1 MPEPGDMPHGQP
13 DGPRGRPDTRRAN
26 PAAGDP
32 RMGEGPSPEDV
43 ARKQIEDHI
52 KTQVGEATAQKD
64 AEIQRLQSAL
74 QQRES
79 QLAAQAAEPEQPEA
93 ERIPLPRLGKH
104 KLDEVTAKYKLRY
117 MEPGLVLGR
126 GRRQGETEMP
136 LAPKILKI
144 PFLGFFAPDRS
155 AEMAQGLQYMS
166 IGART
171 AGMQALASEGA
182 GILAKATLES
192 AGVAAIM
199 GASARA
205 VVDGARWAIGKEK
218 TIDLYARELIKRTTE
233 GGKSVDQ
240 RTLFRVIWG
249 DRGDINQLV
258 HLDDELNDGM
268 TVQQL
273 GLGREHLR
281 RLIQIGFGAHL
292 DDQVLQRL
300 VPAEKLALLDD
311 NERDHLDKVRKA
323 YNVSRKLF
331 DGFDWKDPDGVKSP
345 KEMKSKFLKED
356 LPRYLERRE
365 FTNHIKAM
373 AARSGIAALK
383 TGVVGAG
390 VMLLRGLTKAGA
402 FTDLLKQAGDLA
414 GAGVKALPETVQSW
428 LGSAKA
434 GIAAFTQHFQL
445 PPPPTVNNFDPIQ
458 MMNVDPNIQNY
469 GKLVQK
475 LPEVLPDVLNNIR

>member
-13 DGPRGRPDTRRAN
+13 ESPRGRPDTRRAN
-26 PAAGDP
+26 PAADP
-32 RMGEGPSPEDV
+32 REGTGPSPEEV
-43 ARKQIEDHI
+43 ARRQLEEHI
-52 KTQVGEATAQKD
+52 KEQVDAATAPKD

-79 QLAAQAAEPEQPEA
+79 QLAAQTAEPEQPEA
-93 ERIPLPRLGKH
+93 ERMPLPRLGKH
-104 KLDEVTAKYKLRY
+104 KLDAVMAKIKQRY
-117 MEPGLVLGR
+117 MEPGMVPGR
-126 GRRQGETEMP
+126 GRRQGETEVP
-136 LAPKILKI
+136 LAKKILQL

-155 AEMAQGLQYMS
+155 AEMAQGLQYMNL
-166 IGART
+166 GAR
-171 AGMQALASEGA
+171 AGIQTLASEGA

-218 TIDLYARELIKRTTE
+218 TIDLYSRELIKRTTE
-233 GGKSVDQ
+233 GGKSADQ
-240 RTLFRVIWG
+240 RALFRVIWG

-258 HLDDELNDGM
+258 NLDDELNSGM

-323 YNVSRKLF
+323 YKVARNLF
-331 DGFDWKDPDGVKSP
+331 DGFDWTDPDGVKSP

-414 GAGVKALPETVQSW
+414 GSGVKALPETVQSW

-434 GIAAFTQHFQL
+434 GVAAFTQHFQ
-445 PPPPTVNNFDPIQ
+445 PPPPPDNFDPIQ

-469 GKLVQK
+469 GKDKFIKPFLDTFDPMQMK
-475 LPEVLPDVLNNIR
+475 